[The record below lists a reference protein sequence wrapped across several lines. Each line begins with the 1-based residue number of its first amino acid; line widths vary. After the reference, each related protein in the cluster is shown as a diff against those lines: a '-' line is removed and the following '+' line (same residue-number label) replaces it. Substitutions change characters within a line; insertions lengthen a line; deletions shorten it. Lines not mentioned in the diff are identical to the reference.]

1 MRRFWGYIMLLLT
14 VSACTSLQVEEPEM
28 GMDPSLE
35 GKAVTVSFSVPD
47 VRLAPMTKSL
57 EDGDGFIT
65 GTPYLDPDKFYVV
78 VCGHSQSIKYI
89 RKAELVL
96 DDITGKPK
104 VITIT
109 PEYPVTGEGQ
119 AQPDQV
125 DVYTFKVQLELSDS
139 DRTIHFLGN
148 VDENQLTT
156 GSYSY
161 QVLPSLISFEKKQAY
176 WQKVYLEYIHPKM
189 EGGSPVIKDG
199 SYLPDEYTEQRLEYI
214 PLIRNYAKIQ
224 VSNAT
229 APEDEFELHSYAVIN
244 YPKRGSVVPYRY
256 NASDPKEAFD
266 FNVNYPD
273 DRLSGYERCDF
284 VTLDTDIKYLGHIPS
299 GVGID
304 KEIPTDDM
312 FKYPE
317 TSDGRVLLYDKDN
330 PEQGFYLYERGAPT
344 TTLEPTFVII
354 RGKFG
359 NSAEYYYYRL
369 DLMET
374 KTVGYESIAQY
385 YPIYRNFRYNIQ
397 VNRISSQGVSTPEAA
412 ANSSGA
418 EDISAD
424 ISMRHL
430 NDISNGQARLVVEPF
445 MARTYTGPSEDGF
458 YYLYARFFNDLNS
471 AVPNTDWGAVTVEL
485 ETMDDLS
492 DDILTLFDDQGH
504 EVHGGGFFYPMAQ
517 NVGGEPGFRIIR
529 FNTKEAGE
537 TTKTQKIKITGRNQN
552 IYEEFPLYREV
563 EISLQKKQTMALQLS
578 HTDDMPLQKGAKQT
592 LSITIPSGLPESMFP
607 LDFTIEAEALSLT
620 PDNEIAGN
628 NLPVKA
634 GISISDNP
642 PYAGKTTFQFTRT
655 LTKEEYDSLP
665 VNDGFCTFYC
675 YFKSNRSKS
684 ATTIWV
690 GNDYFYKGSVTFF
703 NRDELTGHFYVKS
716 EADEGCLVQIN
727 SGNLE
732 YKLDDDGEWA
742 SYTSNSKIELE
753 HHHVVYFR
761 SSKTILGWN
770 GGNKFYCYK
779 RGNSNPSSRNG
790 IFSVGGNIASLI
802 IGDEYDTSGASIND
816 SFTFSDFFK
825 NHTGMIDASNL
836 ELPMTKCFTSCYK
849 SMFENCSGLI
859 NAPIN
864 LPATEL
870 ATSCYEAM
878 FKGCTSLTTAP
889 ELPATTLYQACYRQM
904 FQNTGLTQ
912 APDLPATTLAQQ
924 CYAEMFK
931 GCTALNGTVFLPAAD
946 LVQDCYDNMFEGA
959 SQFNSIICLATGPTT
974 PLDNYCTNWLKN
986 VSSTGTFFYAIGGSS
1001 AWTYPSVNGIP
1012 SGWLHQE
1019 FRLDPIFPPDNPFN
1033 PEEDL

>member
-1 MRRFWGYIMLLLT
+1 MRRFLGYIMLLLT
-14 VSACTSLQVEEPEM
+14 VSACTSLQVEEPEV

-96 DDITGKPK
+96 DETTGAPLIT
-104 VITIT
+104 TIT
-109 PEYPVTGEGQ
+109 PDYPFTGEGQ
-119 AQPDQV
+119 ASPDPV
-125 DVYTFKVQLELSDS
+125 DVYTFKIQLELSDS
-139 DRTIHFLGN
+139 DRSIHFLGN

-161 QVLPSLISFEKKQAY
+161 QVLPSLISYEKKQAY
-176 WQKVYLEYIHPKM
+176 WQKVYLEHIHPQM
-189 EGGSPVIKDG
+189 EGSSPVTDEHG
-199 SYLPDEYTEQRLEYI
+199 SYLPDDYTRQRLQYI

-229 APEDEFELHSYAVIN
+229 APEDGFELDSYAVIN

-266 FNVNYPD
+266 FNVSYPTD
-273 DRLSGYERCDF
+273 SLSGYERCDF
-284 VTLDTDIKYLGHIPS
+284 VTLDTDIKYQGHIPS
-299 GVGID
+299 GIGLD
-304 KEIPTDDM
+304 KVIPTDAM
-312 FKYPE
+312 FQNPE
-317 TSDGRVLLYDKDN
+317 TSDGRVLKYDKDD

-344 TTLEPTFVII
+344 TTMEPTFIII
-354 RGKFG
+354 RGRFG
-359 NSAEYYYYRL
+359 DAPFNYYRL

-374 KTVGYESIAQY
+374 KMVNYESIAQY

-430 NDISNGQARLVVEPF
+430 NDISNGQTRLVVEPF

-563 EISLQKKQTMALQLS
+563 EISLQKKQTMTLNLT
-578 HTDDMPLQKGAKQT
+578 HPDDLPLQKGARQT
-592 LSITIPSGLPESMFP
+592 LSITIPSGLPNSMFP
-607 LDFTIEAEALSLT
+607 LDFTIEAEDLTLT
-620 PDNEIAGN
+620 PDNGIIGN

-642 PYAGKTTFQFTRT
+642 PYSGKTTFQFTRT

-665 VNDGFCTFYC
+665 VNDGLCTFESH
-675 YFKSNRSKS
+675 FKSNRSKS

-690 GNDYFYKGSVTFF
+690 GNDYFYKASITFF
-703 NRDELTGHFYVKS
+703 NRNELTGHFYVKS
-716 EADEGCLVQIN
+716 ESDEGCIVQIN
-727 SGNLE
+727 SSNLE

-742 SYTSNSKIELE
+742 SYSANTPIQLD
-753 HHHVVYFR
+753 HYHVVYFR
-761 SSKTILGWN
+761 STQKIIGWN

-779 RGNSNPSSRNG
+779 PGGSNASSRNG

-802 IGDEYDTSGASIND
+802 IGDEFASDGATIND
-816 SFTFSDFFK
+816 NYSFVDFFK
-825 NHTGMIDASNL
+825 GHTGLVDASEL
-836 ELPMTKCFTSCYK
+836 VLPMLTCKTNCYK
-849 SMFENCSGLI
+849 SMFEGCSELQRG
-859 NAPIN
+859 PTV
-864 LPATEL
+864 LPATTIADYCYRNMFRGCAKLEVAPIL
-870 ATSCYEAM
+870 PATNINSNCYQMM
-878 FKGCTSLTTAP
+878 FWGCTSLKEIRMNSSTYKTGNFISNNSTDSKSVSKFWAYGAP
-889 ELPATTLYQACYRQM
+889 AGGTIWLNPAIK
-904 FQNTGLTQ
+904 NSTGWQ
-912 APDLPATTLAQQ
+912 
-924 CYAEMFK
+924 
-931 GCTALNGTVFLPAAD
+931 D
-946 LVQDCYDNMFEGA
+946 LVPEGWEKKQYD
-959 SQFNSIICLATGPTT
+959 
-974 PLDNYCTNWLKN
+974 
-986 VSSTGTFFYAIGGSS
+986 GSD
-1001 AWTYPSVNGIP
+1001 WV
-1012 SGWLHQE
+1012 
-1019 FRLDPIFPPDNPFN
+1019 D
-1033 PEEDL
+1033 